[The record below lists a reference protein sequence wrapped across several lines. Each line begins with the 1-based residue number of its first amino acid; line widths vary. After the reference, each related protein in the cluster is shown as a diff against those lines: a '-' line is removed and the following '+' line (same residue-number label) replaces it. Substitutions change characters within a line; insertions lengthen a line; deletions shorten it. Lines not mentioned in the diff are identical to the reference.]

1 MRIGTVPIGRQQ
13 LLAHLMARLAQK
25 LGAASHASA
34 AALAIVA
41 LSFAAAPSLLPPTAW
56 RLVLGMNG
64 AVLLL
69 LLPMEHVL
77 AELRRRSEPT
87 FPSPPCSPASEV
99 FECPSCRK
107 PCTGEHGFRI
117 HLGHRPSCKRA
128 WLARHI
134 GRVAP
139 AAPPVDAVSAEAKR
153 ELFEGCLRG
162 AVSASLATQR
172 VDKLVGGTV
181 VGDFKDAV
189 RSWLTLI
196 DTELRRELSSR
207 SHTTEET
214 LDVISRSLHVF
225 NGLETEAQ
233 EVAHLKR
240 PIDQGGAGTPYLQV
254 KARLLGERTVFGRRT
269 RVGPRRNA
277 TRGRRAHSASPL
289 SLSLC
294 VCLSVSL

>member
-87 FPSPPCSPASEV
+87 FPSPPCPPASEV

-139 AAPPVDAVSAEAKR
+139 AAPPVAKEPPSMPARRDDGRLAFVEQQQQLASRRCCTRTAQIVLKVEAVDECEELGLGVAIVDAR
-153 ELFEGCLRG
+153 
-162 AVSASLATQR
+162 
-172 VDKLVGGTV
+172 
-181 VGDFKDAV
+181 
-189 RSWLTLI
+189 
-196 DTELRRELSSR
+196 
-207 SHTTEET
+207 
-214 LDVISRSLHVF
+214 
-225 NGLETEAQ
+225 AQ
-233 EVAHLKR
+233 EEGVR
-240 PIDQGGAGTPYLQV
+240 
-254 KARLLGERTVFGRRT
+254 
-269 RVGPRRNA
+269 
-277 TRGRRAHSASPL
+277 PL
-289 SLSLC
+289 SHIAL
-294 VCLSVSL
+294 VVD